1 MKLEWRKWYNC
12 GVFWDGGL
20 WSRWKRESKYFGK
33 ESFVNREIVNIS
45 ANFGAESPR
54 ILND

>member
-1 MKLEWRKWYNC
+1 MFL
-12 GVFWDGGL
+12 DGGL